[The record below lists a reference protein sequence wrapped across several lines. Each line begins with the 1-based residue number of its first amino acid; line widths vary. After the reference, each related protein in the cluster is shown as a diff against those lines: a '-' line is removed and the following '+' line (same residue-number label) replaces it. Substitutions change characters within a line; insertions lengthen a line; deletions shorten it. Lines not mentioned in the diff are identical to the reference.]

1 MSFGTGAQ
9 TRRAGWGAVGPG
21 GGDAA
26 YRTQS
31 LKYTP
36 IELSLDES
44 VPFQVLLRLW
54 LTAIVVSWIVFV
66 VFILL
71 WLFTGG
77 AKSSSTDAFGQSSGP
92 NLGLLSAGA
101 LVSFV
106 VFWVVLLISRLPEPI
121 AEWKVLLEE
130 KAPAAEHAYAAIY
143 GSLARRRIPVAAVPA
158 RVRSDVLTREIVNN
172 RLVISERGYV
182 AYATVFAYGTS
193 LYVGWT
199 MWRNRFGAQLI
210 GTFLKDLVGGM
221 FGRTGMINQM
231 LRTEKVRAM
240 REAVHSAVRE
250 GVEVAIQG
258 IEVSIVSA
266 FGYEVPIQDLTVPVP
281 QPPPGPLAPPAPQ
294 PMMAPQPQ
302 MPRPPMPQPH
312 MPQQQMPPASHMQQM
327 PQPVAPQ
334 PQPQPQLQPQPQPQV
349 PPQHAASQQPVIP
362 QQPSTPQPVALQPP
376 SAMAAEQ
383 PTVAIPVASQRAPIQ
398 DAVEAKTQEVGQ
410 VDEIDE
416 IGRTQQLRETEQGT
430 QQ

>member
-1 MSFGTGAQ
+1 VSFETGAQ
-9 TRRAGWGAVGPG
+9 ARRSGWAAAGPG
-21 GGDAA
+21 GGDTA

-44 VPFQVLLRLW
+44 VPWQVLFRLW
-54 LTAIVVSWIVFV
+54 LTAAVVSWIVFM
-66 VFILL
+66 VFFLL
-71 WLFTGG
+71 WLITGG
-77 AKSSSTDAFGQSSGP
+77 AKSSNTDAFGTSSSP
-92 NLGLLSAGA
+92 NFGLVAIGA
-101 LVSFV
+101 LVSFI
-106 VFWVVLLISRLPEPI
+106 VFWIVLLLSRLPEPI

-130 KAPAAEHAYAAIY
+130 KAGAAEYAYAAIY
-143 GSLARRRIPVAAVPA
+143 GSLARRRIPVSAVPS

-210 GTFLKDLVGGM
+210 GAFLKDLIGGM

-258 IEVSIVSA
+258 IEVPIAST
-266 FGYEVPIQDLTVPVP
+266 FGYEVPIQDLTVPAP
-281 QPPPGPLAPPAPQ
+281 QPTPPAPQ
-294 PMMAPQPQ
+294 PFAPQ
-302 MPRPPMPQPH
+302 PPMPQPH
-312 MPQQQMPPASHMQQM
+312 PPMAQPPM
-327 PQPVAPQ
+327 PQPTMTQHQQTMPSPPVAAPQ
-334 PQPQPQLQPQPQPQV
+334 HPATEQQTVVIPMASQPTDAQLQDR
-349 PPQHAASQQPVIP
+349 S
-362 QQPSTPQPVALQPP
+362 
-376 SAMAAEQ
+376 E
-383 PTVAIPVASQRAPIQ
+383 
-398 DAVEAKTQEVGQ
+398 EN
-410 VDEIDE
+410 
-416 IGRTQQLRETEQGT
+416 
-430 QQ
+430 

>member
-1 MSFGTGAQ
+1 MSFETE
-9 TRRAGWGAVGPG
+9 TRVRPAGWAAAGPG
-21 GGDAA
+21 GGDTA

-44 VPFQVLLRLW
+44 VPFQVLFRLW
-54 LTAIVVSWIVFV
+54 LSAVVVSWIVFMI
-66 VFILL
+66 FFLL

-77 AKSSSTDAFGQSSGP
+77 ARSTTDAFGQSNGP
-92 NLGLLSAGA
+92 DIALLSVGA

-106 VFWVVLLISRLPEPI
+106 AFWFVLLFSRLPEPI

-130 KAPAAEHAYAAIY
+130 KANAAEYAYAAIY
-143 GSLARRRIPVAAVPA
+143 GSLARRRIPVNAVPA
-158 RVRSDVLTREIVNN
+158 RVRSDVLTHEIVNN
-172 RLVISERGYV
+172 RLVISERGYM

-221 FGRTGMINQM
+221 LGRTGVINQM

-258 IEVSIVSA
+258 VEVSIVST
-266 FGYEVPIQDLTVPVP
+266 FGYEIPIQDLT
-281 QPPPGPLAPPAPQ
+281 LPAP
-294 PMMAPQPQ
+294 APNA
-302 MPRPPMPQPH
+302 
-312 MPQQQMPPASHMQQM
+312 PAAPA

-334 PQPQPQLQPQPQPQV
+334 PPMPQQSMPQPPIPQPSQQYAPMPQASATPQPPV
-349 PPQHAASQQPVIP
+349 PPQPYFAEQV
-362 QQPSTPQPVALQPP
+362 
-376 SAMAAEQ
+376 EQ
-383 PTVAIPVASQRAPIQ
+383 PTMAIPIVPPAPPQPTEIH
-398 DAVEAKTQEVGQ
+398 DAAPGEAEAP
-410 VDEIDE
+410 
-416 IGRTQQLRETEQGT
+416 TQQIPPKPA
-430 QQ
+430 QQAQQAVGFEPPTA